1 MKKVLIITYYWP
13 PAGGSGVQRWVKFAK
28 YLRDFGWEPVIFTV
42 ESTDYPIIDNSIGKD
57 LPDDIEVIKSKILEP
72 YQLYNFFSGKKKGQ
86 KIDANFLS
94 EGKKLNWK
102 DKIAVWIRG
111 NIFIPDAKFLW
122 IGPSV
127 RYLLDYLKEN
137 QINAMI
143 STGPPHSC
151 HLIAQNVCKKT
162 NIPWIV
168 DYRDPWTQID
178 YFDELMLTSW
188 AKKRHIKLEKKVLDA
203 CSHIITVG
211 NSMADDLR
219 NQTTTTVT
227 VITNGYDETDRN
239 VIFTTPRS
247 DKFVISYLGVM
258 NVSRDPEVLWQT
270 LKKLKLTQNEVYN
283 KIEIN
288 LIGQVEDTTIKNIV
302 QFGLEEKVKLFG
314 YLAHKDAIVYQNSSD
329 ALLLVINKTK
339 NNKTILTGKI
349 FEYIASGKPIICI
362 GPKNGDAAAILSSL
376 DNTYI
381 VDYQNTEEM
390 ENVITKL
397 FNNRHLYSASL
408 KNIDH
413 FSRKALTSKL
423 SDILNKIV
431 KD

>member
-42 ESTDYPIIDNSIGKD
+42 ESTDYPIIDNSIGLD
-57 LPDDIEVIKSKILEP
+57 LPDGIEVIKSKIVEP

-127 RYLLDYLKEN
+127 RYLLNYLKEN
-137 QINAMI
+137 HINAVI

-151 HLIAQNVCKKT
+151 HLIAQKVCKKT

-188 AKKRHIKLEKKVLDA
+188 AKKRHIKLEKKVLDD

-211 NSMADDLR
+211 NSMADDIR
-219 NQTTTTVT
+219 KQTDTKVT
-227 VITNGYDETDRN
+227 VITNGYDEADRN
-239 VIFTTPRS
+239 INIINPRS
-247 DKFVISYLGVM
+247 DKFVLSYLGVM

-270 LKKLKLTQNEVYN
+270 LKNLKFTQNEIYN

-288 LIGQVEDTTIKNIV
+288 LIGQIEEYSQKNIV
-302 QFGLEEKVKLFG
+302 KYGLEEKVKLLG
-314 YLAHKDAIVYQNSSD
+314 YLAHKDAIVYQNSSE

-381 VDYQNTEEM
+381 IDYQNTEEM
-390 ENVITKL
+390 EKAIISL
-397 FNNRHLYSASL
+397 INNRLTTPIFSNNVEQY
-408 KNIDH
+408 
-413 FSRKALTSKL
+413 SRKTLTSKL
-423 SDILNKIV
+423 ADVLNGL
-431 KD
+431 

>member
-42 ESTDYPIIDNSIGKD
+42 ESTDYPIIDNSIGLD
-57 LPDDIEVIKSKILEP
+57 LPDGIEVIKSKIVEP

-127 RYLLDYLKEN
+127 RYLLNYLKEN
-137 QINAMI
+137 HINAVI

-151 HLIAQNVCKKT
+151 HLIAQKFCKKT

-188 AKKRHIKLEKKVLDA
+188 AKKRHIKLEKKVLDD

-211 NSMADDLR
+211 NSMADDIR
-219 NQTTTTVT
+219 KQTDTKVT
-227 VITNGYDETDRN
+227 VITNGYDEADRN
-239 VIFTTPRS
+239 INIINPRS
-247 DKFVISYLGVM
+247 DKFVLSYLGVM

-270 LKKLKLTQNEVYN
+270 LKKLKLTQNEIYN

-288 LIGQVEDTTIKNIV
+288 LIGQIEEYSQKNIV
-302 QFGLEEKVKLFG
+302 KYGLEEKVKLLG

-381 VDYQNTEEM
+381 IDYQNTEEM
-390 ENVITKL
+390 EKAIISL
-397 FNNRHLYSASL
+397 INNRLTTPIFSNNVEQY
-408 KNIDH
+408 
-413 FSRKALTSKL
+413 SRKTLTSKL
-423 SDILNKIV
+423 ADVLNGL
-431 KD
+431 

>member
-42 ESTDYPIIDNSIGKD
+42 ESTDYPIIDNSIGLD
-57 LPDDIEVIKSKILEP
+57 LPDGIEVIKSKIVEP

-127 RYLLDYLKEN
+127 RYLLNYLKEN
-137 QINAMI
+137 HINAVI

-151 HLIAQNVCKKT
+151 HLIAQKVCKKT

-188 AKKRHIKLEKKVLDA
+188 AKKRHIKLEKKVLDD

-211 NSMADDLR
+211 NSMADDIR
-219 NQTTTTVT
+219 KQTDTKVT
-227 VITNGYDETDRN
+227 VITNGYDEADRN
-239 VIFTTPRS
+239 INIINPRS
-247 DKFVISYLGVM
+247 DKFVLSYLGVM

-288 LIGQVEDTTIKNIV
+288 LIGQVEEYSQKNIV
-302 QFGLEEKVKLFG
+302 KYGLEEKVKLFG

-381 VDYQNTEEM
+381 IDYQNTEEM
-390 ENVITKL
+390 EKAIISL
-397 FNNRHLYSASL
+397 INNRLTTAIFS
-408 KNIDH
+408 KNVEQY
-413 FSRKALTSKL
+413 SRKTLTSKL
-423 SDILNKIV
+423 ADVLNGL
-431 KD
+431 

>member
-1 MKKVLIITYYWP
+1 M
-13 PAGGSGVQRWVKFAK
+13 
-28 YLRDFGWEPVIFTV
+28 
-42 ESTDYPIIDNSIGKD
+42 
-57 LPDDIEVIKSKILEP
+57 
-72 YQLYNFFSGKKKGQ
+72 
-86 KIDANFLS
+86 
-94 EGKKLNWK
+94 
-102 DKIAVWIRG
+102 
-111 NIFIPDAKFLW
+111 
-122 IGPSV
+122 
-127 RYLLDYLKEN
+127 
-137 QINAMI
+137 
-143 STGPPHSC
+143 
-151 HLIAQNVCKKT
+151 
-162 NIPWIV
+162 
-168 DYRDPWTQID
+168 
-178 YFDELMLTSW
+178 
-188 AKKRHIKLEKKVLDA
+188 LDA

-381 VDYQNTEEM
+381 IDYQNTEEM
-390 ENVITKL
+390 ERAIISL
-397 FNNRHLYSASL
+397 INNRLTTAIFS
-408 KNIDH
+408 KNVEQY
-413 FSRKALTSKL
+413 SRKTLTSKL
-423 SDILNKIV
+423 ADVLNGL
-431 KD
+431 

>member
-28 YLRDFGWEPVIFTV
+28 YLRDFGWDPVIFTV
-42 ESTDYPIIDNSIGKD
+42 ESTDYPIIDNSIGLD
-57 LPDDIEVIKSKILEP
+57 LPDGIEVIKSKIVEP

-127 RYLLDYLKEN
+127 RYLLNYLKEN
-137 QINAMI
+137 HINAVI

-151 HLIAQNVCKKT
+151 HLIAQKFCKKT

-188 AKKRHIKLEKKVLDA
+188 AKKRHIKLEKKVLDD

-211 NSMADDLR
+211 NSMADDIR
-219 NQTTTTVT
+219 KQTDTKVT
-227 VITNGYDETDRN
+227 VITNGYDEADRN
-239 VIFTTPRS
+239 INIINPRS
-247 DKFVISYLGVM
+247 DKFVLSYLGVM

-270 LKKLKLTQNEVYN
+270 LKNLKFTQNEIYN

-381 VDYQNTEEM
+381 IDYQNTEEM
-390 ENVITKL
+390 EKAIISL
-397 FNNRHLYSASL
+397 INNRLTTPIFSNNVEQY
-408 KNIDH
+408 
-413 FSRKALTSKL
+413 SRKTLTSKL
-423 SDILNKIV
+423 ADVLNGL
-431 KD
+431 